1 VSDTQKKVFLP
12 LGILVI
18 GAVLTF
24 VMVKSRRAPDTRP
37 PQDSAPLV
45 QTLTVAPQA
54 HRFSVKT
61 HGSVAPRT
69 ESVLVAEVAGR
80 VQSIAPT
87 FASGGFFE
95 ADEVMVTIDPV
106 DYELAVVTARGQ
118 VAQAKVRLET
128 EQARADVAREEW
140 ADLGE
145 GDASPLATRELQLEE
160 AQAALDGAQ
169 ATLRQAKRN
178 LARTEIR
185 APYACRVREKT
196 ADLGRYVTPGTPV
209 ARIYAIDYAEITLP
223 IADGELA
230 FLDLPVDYRGHS
242 SGNEGPEVILTAE
255 FAGSHR
261 EWRGRVVRV
270 GGEIDPMTRMVNVVA
285 QVDDPYTRQEGRTV
299 LPVGL
304 FVEAEII
311 GRALEG
317 VFVVPRRALR
327 GDDIILV
334 VDVEDRLRFR
344 TVEVLRAGRETV
356 VVGAGLQ
363 PGDRVCISTI
373 EAVTDGMRVRPLGD
387 ERSQD
392 TPAPEATTL
401 SSEAEGGSQ

>member
-1 VSDTQKKVFLP
+1 VSDTKKKIFLP

-54 HRFSVKT
+54 HQFSVKT

-128 EQARADVAREEW
+128 ENARADVAREEW

-160 AQAALDGAQ
+160 AQAALDGAG

-178 LARTEIR
+178 LSRTKIR

-196 ADLGRYVTPGTPV
+196 ADVGRYVTPGTPV

-242 SGNEGPEVILTAE
+242 SGSEGPEVILSAE

-261 EWRGRVVRV
+261 EWRGRR
-270 GGEIDPMTRMVNVVA
+270 TR
-285 QVDDPYTRQEGRTV
+285 
-299 LPVGL
+299 
-304 FVEAEII
+304 
-311 GRALEG
+311 
-317 VFVVPRRALR
+317 RR
-327 GDDIILV
+327 
-334 VDVEDRLRFR
+334 
-344 TVEVLRAGRETV
+344 
-356 VVGAGLQ
+356 
-363 PGDRVCISTI
+363 
-373 EAVTDGMRVRPLGD
+373 
-387 ERSQD
+387 
-392 TPAPEATTL
+392 
-401 SSEAEGGSQ
+401 